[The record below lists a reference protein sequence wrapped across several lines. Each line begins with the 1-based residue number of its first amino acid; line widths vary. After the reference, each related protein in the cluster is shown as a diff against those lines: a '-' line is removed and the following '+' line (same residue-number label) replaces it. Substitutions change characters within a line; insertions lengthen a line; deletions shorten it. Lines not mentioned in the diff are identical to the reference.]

1 MAYADVLRVP
11 AATVADILHKLM
23 VFAGW
28 SVIYDGQDIGGE
40 SELRPI
46 IQDVT
51 TITGLV
57 PPVRCEPDWW
67 PTPKGGAP

>member
-23 VFAGW
+23 VVARW
-28 SVIYDGQDIGGE
+28 SVVYDGQDIDGD

-51 TITGLV
+51 TITGIE
-57 PPVRCEPDWW
+57 PPVRREPDWW
-67 PTPKGGAP
+67 PTPKRGGS